1 MSSEKTIPA
10 VAELP
15 TAVVPLTPALASP
28 MSLLNV
34 MVPAPSPDV
43 AFTFNPP
50 SALVSPIAPLKV
62 TFPAPESIVRVS
74 CPAVPASSAPPK
86 VTVPASVPVPVVI
99 ATFAARSTS
108 EVANS
113 TAAADVVKV
122 AAPVMSI
129 FPPPVAAV

>member
-1 MSSEKTIPA
+1 MSSANTIWA
-10 VAELP
+10 VDELP
-15 TAVVPLTPALASP
+15 TAVTPVTPAPVSP

-34 MVPAPSPDV
+34 MTPAPSPAV

-62 TFPAPESIVRVS
+62 TFPDPESIVRVLL
-74 CPAVPASSAPPK
+74 PALSVSIAPPK
-86 VTVPASVPVPVVI
+86 ETFPAPAVVVVI
-99 ATFAARSTS
+99 ATLAERSTS
-108 EVANS
+108 EVLKAILS
-113 TAAADVVKV
+113 ADVVKV